1 MPEIQPDLE
10 LLREDDGSA
19 AEAEAS
25 KERRDFSDRLQEE
38 RVLQAR
44 DDRRQRQRY
53 ATRVFLL
60 VTIWL
65 SVIVLLVVLQGSLAP
80 HDWFSLS
87 DSVLIAIATTTTAS
101 VTALLVVVLR
111 YLFRSPVY
119 TRSKR
124 NGT

>member
-38 RVLQAR
+38 RVLQVR

-60 VTIWL
+60 ATIWL